1 MVLVDIMW
9 FLISTQLILYSDF
22 NFSLFLL
29 NFYRIAIVQNI
40 VGGVEIT
47 LTLVTVAI
55 FEF

>member
-47 LTLVTVAI
+47 LALVTVAI

>member
-22 NFSLFLL
+22 TFSLFLL